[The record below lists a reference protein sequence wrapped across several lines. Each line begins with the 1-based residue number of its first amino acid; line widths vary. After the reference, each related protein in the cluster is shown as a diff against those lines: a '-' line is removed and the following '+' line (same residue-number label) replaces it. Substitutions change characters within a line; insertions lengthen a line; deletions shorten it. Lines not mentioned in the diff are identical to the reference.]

1 MLAKVHGDIPH
12 EVLQYL
18 ESEHGEVIIGALRT
32 NTCSLRGSFEKL
44 EQLKPNQLSDLDI

>member
-1 MLAKVHGDIPH
+1 MLTKVHGDIPH

-32 NTCSLRGSFEKL
+32 NTCSLRESFEKL